1 MAKITLTSPVSQ
13 PTLDKVDLLEIQ
25 IRRHQGNMSAE
36 VVYAEGYVAN
46 GKFESKNA
54 KREMIRPEDFAPI
67 MQAMAN
73 GQKSIE
79 DNLINAILQWLI
91 DQGKV
96 AGTVA

>member
-1 MAKITLTSPVSQ
+1 
-13 PTLDKVDLLEIQ
+13 
-25 IRRHQGNMSAE
+25 MSAE

-46 GKFESKNA
+46 GKFEPKNI
-54 KREMIRPEDFAPI
+54 KREMIRSEDLAPI
-67 MQAMAN
+67 LQAMAN

-79 DNLINAILQWLI
+79 DNLVNAILQWLV